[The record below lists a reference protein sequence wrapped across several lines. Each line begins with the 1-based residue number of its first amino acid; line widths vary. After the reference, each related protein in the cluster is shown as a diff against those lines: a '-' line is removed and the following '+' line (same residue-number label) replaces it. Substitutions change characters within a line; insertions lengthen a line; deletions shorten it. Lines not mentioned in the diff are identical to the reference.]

1 MKTSSLSFCLA
12 LAVMVPAQALPATR
26 ASVTDYAITISG
38 LPLAKAS
45 FKTSIDGRDFRIAG
59 NFSTVGLVNA
69 FKKWS
74 GSAAANGKVSNSGFQ
89 PDSYRTTYKIGKAER
104 GFEVA
109 FSNGN
114 ITKFS
119 RTPERDAFP
128 AEWVAVS
135 KSDLRAIADPMT
147 ALILPASGG
156 SVCRGTVPV
165 FDGETRM
172 ELNLSPK
179 GETTYRK
186 GKVAEKVQVCRV
198 DFKVK
203 SGYHKG
209 HSDLEKVQQS
219 KGFEVWLAKSPIAD
233 VYAPVYV
240 KIPTQFGTLAISA
253 TRFGS

>member
-1 MKTSSLSFCLA
+1 MLKSTIFLGLA
-12 LAVMVPAQALPATR
+12 AALVLPAEALPATR

-45 FKTSIDGRDFRIAG
+45 FKTSINGEDFSIAG

-74 GSAAANGKVSNSGFQ
+74 GSAAANGKVNSRGFQ
-89 PDSYRTTYKIGKAER
+89 PDYYKTDYKIGKSRR

-109 FSNGN
+109 FSGGN

-119 RTPERDAFP
+119 RNPERNDFP
-128 AEWVAVS
+128 KEWVAVT

-147 ALILPASGG
+147 ALILPANGG
-156 SVCRGTVPV
+156 NVCQGTVPI

-172 ELNLSPK
+172 ELRLSPK
-179 GETTYRK
+179 GNAVYRK
-186 GKVAEKVQVCRV
+186 SRVAVDAKVCRV
-198 DFKVK
+198 DFQVK

-209 HSDLEKVQQS
+209 HSDLEKVQHTR
-219 KGFEVWLAKSPIAD
+219 GFEVWLAKSPIAD
-233 VYAPVYV
+233 VYAPVHL